1 MAAVREAYAVHPP
14 LEGEG
19 RRLERSESRRG
30 GVNFVHKIHPT
41 PLASLATLPLQ
52 GRVGACG
59 SLDGSER
66 DESTRAHP
74 KYDPP
79 LTLMAWPVM

>member
-52 GRVGACG
+52 GRVNGVRGARG
-59 SLDGSER
+59 AQGQKNKR
-66 DESTRAHP
+66 
-74 KYDPP
+74 
-79 LTLMAWPVM
+79 